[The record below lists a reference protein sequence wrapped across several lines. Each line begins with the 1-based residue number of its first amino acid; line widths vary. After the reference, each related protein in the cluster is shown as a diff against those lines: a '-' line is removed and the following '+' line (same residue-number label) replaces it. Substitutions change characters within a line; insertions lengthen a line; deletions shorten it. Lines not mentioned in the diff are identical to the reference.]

1 MVGSHPV
8 DIIWYD
14 IRPYNIV
21 SAVAKSG
28 RPPRGRR
35 DESGVSNP
43 AYDEG
48 EEREG
53 DSADD
58 RRQRADDRPMTID
71 ELTSSTHPAKKKTKT
86 KRGKKQA
93 AHSEVSSCSYCNSS
107 LCLFYR
113 NALCE
118 GWKCYYMSALL
129 IQYFTTT
136 ANIRVLSIMQLLNP
150 RKDLNISVRL

>member
-1 MVGSHPV
+1 MVGSLPV

-14 IRPYNIV
+14 IRPYNV
-21 SAVAKSG
+21 VTAVAKSG

-58 RRQRADDRPMTID
+58 RRQRADRPMTID

-107 LCLFYR
+107 VCLFP
-113 NALCE
+113 L
-118 GWKCYYMSALL
+118 
-129 IQYFTTT
+129 
-136 ANIRVLSIMQLLNP
+136 
-150 RKDLNISVRL
+150 